1 MKRYIK
7 SSLCK
12 YTKKE
17 CIDAIQWMFGYNKAE
32 ANQYYATANKEL
44 LESVVDVFKSNA
56 EKSFIYD
63 STNIEGSSYLADRNA
78 ERIFELSP
86 QYDSRKSFYGKAKV
100 VVKDNGDY
108 VLYSY
113 DTPVATVRN
122 GKRVPEEEYKASQT
136 TNRHIK
142 EFYRQFED
150 ASTDISCQT
159 VTASTHSASDL
170 AKFIEESVDN
180 LLAGTATNNQYKL
193 DNDWAVYV
201 GWSDAGYTDD
211 FESVIH
217 DENDPSWAIC
227 AKIATTHEAVWA
239 DYDFCDMPYNEETGD
254 VWDTDMGISPE
265 ENYQQ
270 TAAWLLQQ
278 YDELIRQIE
287 SGEFVPHKYN

>member
-136 TNRHIK
+136 TGRHIK

-150 ASTDISCQT
+150 ASTDIGSRN
-159 VTASTHSASDL
+159 VMASTYSTATL

>member
-7 SSLCK
+7 
-12 YTKKE
+12 
-17 CIDAIQWMFGYNKAE
+17 
-32 ANQYYATANKEL
+32 
-44 LESVVDVFKSNA
+44 
-56 EKSFIYD
+56 
-63 STNIEGSSYLADRNA
+63 A

-86 QYDSRKSFYGKAKV
+86 QYDSRKSFYGKATVLQKE
-100 VVKDNGDY
+100 NGDL
-108 VLYSY
+108 VLHSY
-113 DTPVATVRN
+113 GTPVATIRN

-159 VTASTHSASDL
+159 VTAATESASDL

-201 GWSDAGYTDD
+201 GWSEGFDEND
-211 FESVIH
+211 ELVIH
-217 DENDPSWAIC
+217 DDKYPEWAIC
-227 AKIATTHEAVWA
+227 TKIATTHEAVWA
-239 DYDFCDMPYNEETGD
+239 DYDFCDMPYDEKTGE
-254 VWDTDMGISPE
+254 VWNTDTFISPE
-265 ENYQQ
+265 ENYQE
-270 TAAWLLQQ
+270 TALWLLKE

-287 SGEFVPHKYN
+287 SGEFVPHEYN

>member
-217 DENDPSWAIC
+217 DENEPSWVIC
-227 AKIATTHEAVWA
+227 AKIATTHEDVGA
-239 DYDFCDMPYNEETGD
+239 DYDFCDMPYDEETGE

-265 ENYQQ
+265 ESYPN
-270 TAAWLLQQ
+270 TAAWLLDE
-278 YDELIRQIE
+278 YNELIRQIE
-287 SGEFVPHKYN
+287 SGEFVPHEYN

>member
-217 DENDPSWAIC
+217 DENEPSWVIC

-239 DYDFCDMPYNEETGD
+239 DYDFCDMPYDEETGE

-265 ENYQQ
+265 ESYPN
-270 TAAWLLQQ
+270 TAAWLLDE
-278 YDELIRQIE
+278 YNELIRQIE
-287 SGEFVPHKYN
+287 SGEFVPHEYN

>member
-7 SSLCK
+7 
-12 YTKKE
+12 
-17 CIDAIQWMFGYNKAE
+17 
-32 ANQYYATANKEL
+32 
-44 LESVVDVFKSNA
+44 
-56 EKSFIYD
+56 
-63 STNIEGSSYLADRNA
+63 A

-100 VVKDNGDY
+100 VVKDSGDY

-150 ASTDISCQT
+150 ASTDIGSQDI
-159 VTASTHSASDL
+159 TASTHSASDL
-170 AKFIEESVDN
+170 AKFMKESVDN

-193 DNDWAVYV
+193 DDDWAVYV

-211 FESVIH
+211 FESAIH
-217 DENDPSWAIC
+217 DENDPDWTIC

-239 DYDFCDMPYNEETGD
+239 DYDFCDMPYNEKTGD
-254 VWDTDMGISPE
+254 VWDTDMAISPE
-265 ENYQQ
+265 ENYQN
-270 TAAWLLQQ
+270 TAARLLDE
-278 YDELIRQIE
+278 YNELIRQIE
-287 SGEFVPHKYN
+287 SGEFVPHEYN